1 MGNQDTDRDD
11 QEVDPPRHAWLRL
24 AVLAVLLGLGLIVL
38 VLVPVDVRT
47 ARAAIAGAGGWAQ
60 VALVAGYVVATL
72 LLLPKNVLSVA
83 AGLLF
88 GAAAGVALVWV
99 GAVLGASAAFWVG
112 RALGRDGV
120 RRLVGRQMARLD
132 GLVERHGVLAVLV
145 ARLVPVVPFTVVN
158 YGSGLTA
165 VRFVPYLLATAVGI
179 LPGTIAYV
187 VLGAYGDDPG
197 SWPFLAS
204 VGTLALLAAA
214 GLVGAHVRRSRR

>member
-1 MGNQDTDRDD
+1 MSTDQDGADA
-11 QEVDPPRHAWLRL
+11 DPPRHPWVRL
-24 AVLAVLLGLGLIVL
+24 AALVALLAVGLGVL

-47 ARAAIAGAGGWAQ
+47 AREAVAGAGAWAQ
-60 VALVAGYVVATL
+60 AAFVAGYVVATL
-72 LLLPKNVLSVA
+72 LLLPKNVLSAA

-120 RRLVGRQMARLD
+120 RRLVGRHMARLD

-145 ARLVPVVPFTVVN
+145 ARLVPVIPFTAVN

-165 VRFVPYLLATAVGI
+165 VRFVPYLLATAAGI

-187 VLGAYGDDPG
+187 VLGAYGADPG

-204 VGTLALLAAA
+204 AGTLALLAAA
-214 GLVGAHVRRSRR
+214 GLVMASVRRSR